1 MVMMSSMMMTLTMR
15 DGDDAVLYIVLNAPV
30 ILSQKPT
37 VGPPH
42 SKFVYTIII
51 ERGRFE
57 NTDSTTMKVEGS
69 QESFSVNTYAVSSSE
84 LRYSDIK

>member
-1 MVMMSSMMMTLTMR
+1 MMVVMVMMSGMVMMLAMR
-15 DGDDAVLYIVLNAPV
+15 DGDDAVLYIVLNSPV

-42 SKFVYTIII
+42 SKLVYTIII

-57 NTDSTTMKVEGS
+57 NTDSTTMKV
-69 QESFSVNTYAVSSSE
+69 
-84 LRYSDIK
+84 